1 MKELLYQ
8 HVASKKWPLKRLHD
22 SKLKT
27 TIEKRLAEIN

>member
-8 HVASKKWPLKRLHD
+8 YATNKKWPLKRLHD